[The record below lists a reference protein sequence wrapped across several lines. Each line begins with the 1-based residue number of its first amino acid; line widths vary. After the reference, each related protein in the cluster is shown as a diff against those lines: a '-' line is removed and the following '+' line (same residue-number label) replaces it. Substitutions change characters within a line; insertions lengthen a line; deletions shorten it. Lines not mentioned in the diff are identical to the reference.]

1 MHIDQYKFDYFAFF
15 YKIIVIHA
23 KKDGLQLR
31 SHPVL
36 LTYGISKGFFTYIQF
51 TAMLL
56 PSYPLQ
62 DLNEKACTT

>member
-1 MHIDQYKFDYFAFF
+1 KALLNPRSNRGFSF
-15 YKIIVIHA
+15 Y